1 MCSVCPQEVP
11 MEAVPVQMVAQRI
24 QEAVTYHD
32 VLSIFYGDR
41 LTNDIIDNIL
51 ATKWHGRSKARPRP
65 RIGGLSDTMSFSPH
79 ETTYQGRRPH
89 LNYSHVCAGCTP
101 IGPSFVPH
109 RIVGRTR
116 VKNRTDSKRR
126 VRRHKKKRGRR
137 KGRGRKRKR
146 NRKGK
151 KRTRKRKG
159 PKRKRKG
166 RRRRKAFTKALVHAK
181 EMETE
186 TQCNAPKPRLVCMRD
201 VNSVANKEYF
211 PRCTVVHQCSPSVGC
226 CNASSECSPVNT
238 TSITRH
244 FFAMAYK
251 TPDHKVT
258 WNQVETFTFVN
269 HTACDCRQVN
279 QPPRKRN
286 PPPASF
292 SVPGTCSLR
301 LRARDMQ
308 STSPCPGHAVYVS
321 VPGTCSLRLRA
332 RDMQSTSPCPGHAV
346 YVSVPGTC
354 RLRLRARDMQ
364 STSPCPGHAVYGSVP
379 GTCSLRLRARD
390 MPSTSPCPG
399 HAVYVSVPGTCS
411 LRLRARDMQSTS
423 PCPGHAV
430 YVSVPGTCRSGST
443 AAVYLAT
450 WLSGARY
457 GDDLLMRR

>member
-1 MCSVCPQEVP
+1 

-89 LNYSHVCAGCTP
+89 LNSSHVCAGCTP

-166 RRRRKAFTKALVHAK
+166 RRRRKGKINVPEIDHNEQREQRCYILLYLSV
-181 EMETE
+181 E
-186 TQCNAPKPRLVCMRD
+186 TQNIQIP
-201 VNSVANKEYF
+201 F
-211 PRCTVVHQCSPSVGC
+211 PYP
-226 CNASSECSPVNT
+226 NT
-238 TSITRH
+238 M
-244 FFAMAYK
+244 FL
-251 TPDHKVT
+251 
-258 WNQVETFTFVN
+258 FTI
-269 HTACDCRQVN
+269 
-279 QPPRKRN
+279 
-286 PPPASF
+286 
-292 SVPGTCSLR
+292 
-301 LRARDMQ
+301 M
-308 STSPCPGHAVYVS
+308 
-321 VPGTCSLRLRA
+321 
-332 RDMQSTSPCPGHAV
+332 
-346 YVSVPGTC
+346 
-354 RLRLRARDMQ
+354 
-364 STSPCPGHAVYGSVP
+364 
-379 GTCSLRLRARD
+379 
-390 MPSTSPCPG
+390 
-399 HAVYVSVPGTCS
+399 
-411 LRLRARDMQSTS
+411 
-423 PCPGHAV
+423 
-430 YVSVPGTCRSGST
+430 
-443 AAVYLAT
+443 
-450 WLSGARY
+450 
-457 GDDLLMRR
+457 